1 MAAANW
7 HAYRSFSR
15 DRSIT
20 HQRLNKGIVRRI
32 ASYARPYR
40 WTLALFLVCTCV
52 SAVITVAVPLL
63 LKTIID
69 KGILAH
75 DTAVV
80 LEVAGLVAALAVAGA
95 LISVATRWLSAR
107 TGEGLIYD
115 LRTQVFGHVQKQPIA
130 FFTRAQTGS
139 LVSRLN
145 GDVIGAQQALTS
157 TLVTIVSST
166 MQLILGLVT
175 VIALAL
181 IPMFIIPARLVGRRL
196 QRLTR
201 ESMQLDAAMGSTMT
215 ERFNVS

>member
-20 HQRLNKGIVRRI
+20 HQRLNKGIARRI

-80 LEVAGLVAALAVAGA
+80 LEVCF
-95 LISVATRWLSAR
+95 
-107 TGEGLIYD
+107 
-115 LRTQVFGHVQKQPIA
+115 LR
-130 FFTRAQTGS
+130 
-139 LVSRLN
+139 
-145 GDVIGAQQALTS
+145 
-157 TLVTIVSST
+157 
-166 MQLILGLVT
+166 
-175 VIALAL
+175 
-181 IPMFIIPARLVGRRL
+181 GRRHL
-196 QRLTR
+196 PIISLRGT
-201 ESMQLDAAMGSTMT
+201 A
-215 ERFNVS
+215 